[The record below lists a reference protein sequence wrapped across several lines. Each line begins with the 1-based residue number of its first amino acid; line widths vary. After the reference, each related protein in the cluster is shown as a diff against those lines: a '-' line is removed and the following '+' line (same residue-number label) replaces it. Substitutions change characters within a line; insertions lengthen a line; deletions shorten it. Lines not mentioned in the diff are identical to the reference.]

1 MATFFG
7 EVVSAYSRAVEEGDD
22 DSEEEEN
29 EEDREIRN
37 EIQKK
42 SLGLR
47 HGNRNAVQ
55 EQKNRAA
62 AREGPSGHR
71 GSALHPTALAAG
83 CKNACF
89 KKP

>member
-7 EVVSAYSRAVEEGDD
+7 EVVPAYSRAVEEGED

-42 SLGLR
+42 R
-47 HGNRNAVQ
+47 
-55 EQKNRAA
+55 
-62 AREGPSGHR
+62 
-71 GSALHPTALAAG
+71 
-83 CKNACF
+83 
-89 KKP
+89 